1 MTQNIK
7 YNSINRFIKED
18 IIEDRIP
25 EAFRRGEIDP
35 NNRKVFNDIFGGGDV
50 RQTRGRRGR
59 SIGDKRFDNQD
70 LINLEQGLDTFKR
83 DKDNYNYIEWYKNIA
98 GKLEIWNNSN
108 PQISPSFLW
117 HYQNDDNKIQNGNNK
132 DFLTKV
138 TSDRNLFDRDY
149 LQFMYIKKYKNIFS
163 KDVLNT
169 EIYNRLTTKIES
181 FNTQCKTNNIFK
193 TIKTVDENILIN
205 TFRPIYEVIYDAS
218 LNDIISYIPIYFNNE
233 ESNIFDINDKTHRD
247 NLRSKIYDFFRI
259 NYESNITFSKKI
271 ADGTI
276 DYLQVFTKF
285 IRNEYNYEMNTNL
298 KRVLKSKSIID
309 LIIDADGKSIKLTK
323 DKFIENDLIQ
333 QIINPDERNKEI
345 NTSKK
350 IHNYYENKALNYLL
364 KDKWSIFLEYIAQDS
379 DKKNMT
385 NILGAIYDYCV
396 SKEYLEGKHITNCNN
411 WWLLSEAIESEYN
424 NTVSNNIQLEKLII
438 KFIDYIAPEGA
449 KIGQPGLG
457 TKLYSYLS
465 RTNTKT
471 FDEKIANNIIPKI
484 NLIYNLAE
492 PYQPN
497 ITDEEVNNSKY
508 IIGIISLLIIFI
520 TAGYVYTKK
529 RDKKKCI
536 QIIGGGLM
544 LLSVYFAFSWDYILS
559 LFDDTK
565 QFVENIINPSS
576 LFGGARY
583 SSIKQKGGLQTG
595 STMANTFKDYFS
607 GKKTLTDITKDVL
620 TNTMSD
626 QVSKKL
632 NNYGINLGPEI
643 ITGLLGAILL
653 FGTIF
658 TTKSIFNQLKSY
670 FDSGND
676 NDLKSLE
683 TILNNKVRSG
693 ENYSKEAALF
703 SFNTNTG
710 NIDTI
715 YQDGPIAILI
725 SSGSH
730 FGIKGIYMLVDEN
743 KKITFE
749 IDGVVVDSLS
759 YIENKPVQTALVL
772 AYLIKDKHFSRLTT
786 KTSSDN
792 SVGEPDDYKF
802 NFEDDGSLR
811 LIKRQN
817 GVDQEVESVSMV
829 LRQQMTNDS
838 KELEEAAE
846 KKKQVCKKLFGEEDS
861 PYCAKHFN
869 SILGRAGLNML
880 QNLGEAITENN
891 IIGALTSAEVNVQ
904 YEILRNLDWKLKT
917 SNSKKILASVDEWIQ
932 ILTSDNR
939 PAVVNKG
946 KSYENYLN
954 NTSGSSVKLILQ
966 NMVDH
971 INNNS
976 RLLQEKY
983 KVVKEQ
989 STEIRRK
996 KPSYGQIG
1004 KLRSQVINENN
1015 ILNSPFAIP
1024 GRPGAFRY
1032 VVNPVMYGGEYNN
1045 EYNNEY
1051 NILKQSL
1058 LGNNKKLSSVTE
1070 KRIENKIEKID
1081 ELDKELDKEL
1091 YDIHNQI
1098 NTYTKILKSDKN
1110 ARLNKIVSLEDIQD
1124 LINQYTKNSK
1134 KQTKH
1139 VATVTTLFGKMKM
1152 LLENQE
1158 IDDLVKKQK
1167 EYYFNF

>member
-1 MTQNIK
+1 
-7 YNSINRFIKED
+7 
-18 IIEDRIP
+18 
-25 EAFRRGEIDP
+25 
-35 NNRKVFNDIFGGGDV
+35 
-50 RQTRGRRGR
+50 
-59 SIGDKRFDNQD
+59 
-70 LINLEQGLDTFKR
+70 
-83 DKDNYNYIEWYKNIA
+83 
-98 GKLEIWNNSN
+98 
-108 PQISPSFLW
+108 
-117 HYQNDDNKIQNGNNK
+117 
-132 DFLTKV
+132 
-138 TSDRNLFDRDY
+138 
-149 LQFMYIKKYKNIFS
+149 
-163 KDVLNT
+163 
-169 EIYNRLTTKIES
+169 
-181 FNTQCKTNNIFK
+181 
-193 TIKTVDENILIN
+193 
-205 TFRPIYEVIYDAS
+205 
-218 LNDIISYIPIYFNNE
+218 
-233 ESNIFDINDKTHRD
+233 
-247 NLRSKIYDFFRI
+247 
-259 NYESNITFSKKI
+259 
-271 ADGTI
+271 
-276 DYLQVFTKF
+276 
-285 IRNEYNYEMNTNL
+285 
-298 KRVLKSKSIID
+298 
-309 LIIDADGKSIKLTK
+309 
-323 DKFIENDLIQ
+323 
-333 QIINPDERNKEI
+333 
-345 NTSKK
+345 
-350 IHNYYENKALNYLL
+350 
-364 KDKWSIFLEYIAQDS
+364 
-379 DKKNMT
+379 
-385 NILGAIYDYCV
+385 
-396 SKEYLEGKHITNCNN
+396 
-411 WWLLSEAIESEYN
+411 
-424 NTVSNNIQLEKLII
+424 
-438 KFIDYIAPEGA
+438 
-449 KIGQPGLG
+449 
-457 TKLYSYLS
+457 
-465 RTNTKT
+465 
-471 FDEKIANNIIPKI
+471 
-484 NLIYNLAE
+484 
-492 PYQPN
+492 
-497 ITDEEVNNSKY
+497 
-508 IIGIISLLIIFI
+508 
-520 TAGYVYTKK
+520 
-529 RDKKKCI
+529 
-536 QIIGGGLM
+536 
-544 LLSVYFAFSWDYILS
+544 
-559 LFDDTK
+559 
-565 QFVENIINPSS
+565 
-576 LFGGARY
+576 
-583 SSIKQKGGLQTG
+583 
-595 STMANTFKDYFS
+595 MANTFSNNFNDYFS

-786 KTSSDN
+786 KSSSSN
-792 SVGEPDDYKF
+792 SSIGEPDDYKF

-838 KELEEAAE
+838 KELEEASE
-846 KKKQVCKKLFGEEDS
+846 KKKQVCKNLFGDEES

-880 QNLGEAITENN
+880 QNLGEAITETN

-917 SNSKKILASVDEWIQ
+917 SNSKKMLASVDEWIN
-932 ILTSDNR
+932 ILKSDNR

-954 NTSGSSVKLILQ
+954 NTSGLQVKIILQ

-983 KVVKEQ
+983 KEVVKEQ
-989 STEIRRK
+989 SIEIRRK

-1015 ILNSPFAIP
+1015 ILNSPFVIP
-1024 GRPGAFRY
+1024 GRPGAFGY
-1032 VVNPVMYGGEYNN
+1032 IVNPVQTNRYINPHPTSLRVMYGGEYN

-1058 LGNNKKLSSVTE
+1058 LKNNKKLSFVTE
-1070 KRIENKIEKID
+1070 RKIENKIGKIE
-1081 ELDKELDKEL
+1081 ELETELDKEL

-1098 NTYTKILKSDKN
+1098 DIYTKILKSDKN

-1124 LINQYTKNSK
+1124 LINQYTTNSK

-1139 VATVTTLFGKMKM
+1139 IATVTTLFGKMKM
-1152 LLENQE
+1152 LLENQK